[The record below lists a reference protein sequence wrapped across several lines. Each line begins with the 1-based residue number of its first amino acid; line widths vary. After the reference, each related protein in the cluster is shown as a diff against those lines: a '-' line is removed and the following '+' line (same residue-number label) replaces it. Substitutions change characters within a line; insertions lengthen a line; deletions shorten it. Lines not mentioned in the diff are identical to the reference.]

1 MTALPWPLRALV
13 LAVLVLLYYKYA
25 KAALFAACRRAAHLL
40 PFARRW
46 DASER
51 GGVLELAAA
60 GASHVLVVLLLA
72 LVTGVDI
79 AALLTGWNRPG
90 LIVLGAAIGVG
101 EVALGSLLC
110 RVVIEGVQ
118 ARGRRRA
125 ATERGGARGPSAGR
139 GTVGTPAGRGPAG
152 APFGRGPGGAV
163 GASFGRGPGGAAGAP
178 PGRAAA
184 RTLPATT
191 GVAGP
196 AADAGAGEERMR
208 QWLGLS
214 RGGWIR
220 HHLKTMEVVSLPLA
234 LTLTAVQVGSEEVVF
249 RGLALTWLR
258 DAGPVLAIALS
269 CLLFTV
275 MQVFLMS
282 SWRAAMF
289 PVVGAIVMG
298 LTHSVLYWNY
308 PILIPLMVAHVT
320 FFLFAVA

>member
-1 MTALPWPLRALV
+1 MSTLPWPVRAVV
-13 LAVLVLLYYKYA
+13 LAVLVVLYYRYA

-51 GGVLELAAA
+51 GSVLELMAA
-60 GASHVLVVLLLA
+60 GASHVLVVLLLV
-72 LVTGVDI
+72 LVTGVD
-79 AALLTGWNRPG
+79 LTKLTLGWDRPD

-110 RVVIEGVQ
+110 RVLIEGIQ
-118 ARGRRRA
+118 TIGMRRA
-125 ATERGGARGPSAGR
+125 AAESSGSRVR
-139 GTVGTPAGRGPAG
+139 PA
-152 APFGRGPGGAV
+152 
-163 GASFGRGPGGAAGAP
+163 SAAGA
-178 PGRAAA
+178 
-184 RTLPATT
+184 
-191 GVAGP
+191 V
-196 AADAGAGEERMR
+196 AGEERMR
-208 QWLGLS
+208 QWLGRS

-249 RGLALTWLR
+249 RGLVLTWLR
-258 DAGPVLAIALS
+258 DAGPLPAIGVS

-275 MQVFLMS
+275 MQIFLMS

-298 LTHSVLYWNY
+298 LTHSVLFWHY
-308 PILIPLMVAHVT
+308 PALLPLMVAHVT

>member
-1 MTALPWPLRALV
+1 MNDLPWALRALV
-13 LAVLVLLYYKYA
+13 LTVFVVVYYKYA
-25 KAALFAACRRAAHLL
+25 KAALFALCRRAAHSL
-40 PFARRW
+40 PFGRRW

-60 GASHVLVVLLLA
+60 GASHVLVVALLV
-72 LVTGVDI
+72 LVTGIDLTRFLAGAGRLDLI
-79 AALLTGWNRPG
+79 A
-90 LIVLGAAIGVG
+90 LGAAIGVG

-110 RVVIEGVQ
+110 RVLIEGVQ
-118 ARGRRRA
+118 ARGRRR
-125 ATERGGARGPSAGR
+125 TGSVRGAR
-139 GTVGTPAGRGPAG
+139 TV
-152 APFGRGPGGAV
+152 
-163 GASFGRGPGGAAGAP
+163 
-178 PGRAAA
+178 
-184 RTLPATT
+184 PATT
-191 GVAGP
+191 GGAVETAPRTTTRDFGWSAVRRAVP
-196 AADAGAGEERMR
+196 AQRPGAVRSPEDGGERTR

-220 HHLKTMEVVSLPLA
+220 HHLKTMESLSLPLA

-249 RGLALTWLR
+249 RGLVLTWLR
-258 DAGPVLAIALS
+258 DAGPVLAIAAS

-298 LTHSVLYWNY
+298 ITHSVLFWHY
-308 PILIPLMVAHVT
+308 PVLLPLVVAHVT

>member
-13 LAVLVLLYYKYA
+13 LAALVLLYYKYA
-25 KAALFAACRRAAHLL
+25 KTALFAACRRAAHLL
-40 PFARRW
+40 PFAGRW

-51 GGVLELAAA
+51 GSVLELAAA
-60 GASHVLVVLLLA
+60 GASHVLVVILLA
-72 LVTGVDI
+72 LVTGIDVGG
-79 AALLTGWNRPG
+79 LPTGWNRPD
-90 LIVLGAAIGVG
+90 LIGLGAAIGVG

-110 RVVIEGVQ
+110 RVLIEGVQ
-118 ARGRRRA
+118 ARGRRHASARA
-125 ATERGGARGPSAGR
+125 
-139 GTVGTPAGRGPAG
+139 
-152 APFGRGPGGAV
+152 
-163 GASFGRGPGGAAGAP
+163 
-178 PGRAAA
+178 
-184 RTLPATT
+184 LPATA
-191 GVAGP
+191 AGQ
-196 AADAGAGEERMR
+196 ERMR

-234 LTLTAVQVGSEEVVF
+234 VMLTAVQVGSEEVVF
-249 RGLALTWLR
+249 RGLMLTWLR
-258 DAGPVLAIALS
+258 DAGPLLAIGLS

-298 LTHSVLYWNY
+298 VTHSVLYWHY
-308 PILIPLMVAHVT
+308 PALIPLMVAHVT